1 VTLTSISSTAYCHNS
16 ICNTTARYRDHV
28 IYVAENERPELA
40 EDEYM
45 VTDLVGMKAY
55 LDPARQQY
63 VGEVVGVVVMDD
75 LGTVAAKGQVSVL
88 HYYCV

>member
-1 VTLTSISSTAYCHNS
+1 
-16 ICNTTARYRDHV
+16 V